1 MSESPDSEVVEVAEL
16 AKTGTKCGTI
26 CGRVILA
33 FLVVL
38 LAIEASAK
46 FGYEKTLTTLRS
58 NASKVMGDAVRGGQ
72 PELEEWSMP
81 LAEAEKY
88 VSGFPSQTRKSVF
101 GSPVVV
107 LKWLSL
113 FKTYVVQLQL
123 DDESTVIS
131 LTTGDLDE

>member
-1 MSESPDSEVVEVAEL
+1 MSEAPDSEVVEIAEL

-26 CGRVILA
+26 IGRVILA

-58 NASKVMGDAVRGGQ
+58 NASKVMGEAVQGGQ
-72 PELEEWSMP
+72 PELEEWSLP

-88 VSGFPSQTRKSVF
+88 VSGFPSRTRKSVF

-123 DDESTVIS
+123 DDESIVIG
-131 LTTGDLDE
+131 LTTGDLD